1 MAKPR
6 GNRSQ
11 TALFDVG
18 GNGRARRVRR
28 GVEASVK
35 ALRAG
40 GRLEPVDAALVALAR
55 TLADALDDERAD
67 VDGSGYTVATLGGRL
82 VPVLEILRGERV
94 VGFDDLDALLAGMRL
109 DEGAATAENGALERP

>member
-1 MAKPR
+1 VAKRRASRADPH
-6 GNRSQ
+6 
-11 TALFDVG
+11 LFDPG
-18 GNGRARRVRR
+18 GNGRTRRVRR
-28 GVEASVK
+28 GVEATVS

-55 TLADALDDERAD
+55 TLADAVDDERAD

-109 DEGAATAENGALERP
+109 DEGDEARPYTKN